1 MASDTAPA
9 VNSRIVGAQIG
20 LIALGAFSALILAS
34 FGGQLIFAPALLP
47 AQWHIAR
54 TTSGMTS
61 MVFSTL
67 GAALSAEVSWIGL
80 GLLASW
86 SGSAVAG
93 GLVVIVGVV
102 VGIFF
107 FRTSRPTNKD

>member
-1 MASDTAPA
+1 MASHTAPA
-9 VNSRIVGAQIG
+9 VNGRIVGAQIG

-54 TTSGMTS
+54 NTSGLTS
-61 MVFSTL
+61 IVFSAL
-67 GAALSAEVSWIGL
+67 GAALSVEVTWIGL

-86 SGSAVAG
+86 SGSMAVG
-93 GLVVIVGVV
+93 GLVVAVGVL